1 MKKIRF
7 VILLIAVFS
16 FKAVADPFSGSAT
29 AAHMAELVRQAKLQ
43 IEEARKQLS
52 VLENLREMQQMKEVA
67 YLSGTGESLGS
78 MFSDARSIGREVG
91 DWREDAFGTNQI
103 VNDYERMQRQAQ
115 NADGMGGIDRGST
128 YASMLTSLNRL
139 KWLGKAQEDM
149 EKKLAEGNVSD
160 LDREAMATEALITMN
175 ALFLEREAA
184 RQRQQAIDT
193 EIFMDSMDGL
203 NYGNMGLMK

>member
-7 VILLIAVFS
+7 LMILIAVFS
-16 FKAVADPFSGSAT
+16 FKAAADPFSGSAQ
-29 AAHMAELVRQAKLQ
+29 AAQMAELVRQAKLQ
-43 IEEARKQLS
+43 IEEVRKQLS
-52 VLENLREMQQMKEVA
+52 VLENLKEMQQMKEVA

-78 MFSDARSIGREVG
+78 MFSDARSIGREVD
-91 DWREDAFGTNQI
+91 DWREDAFGANQI
-103 VNDYERMQRQAQ
+103 ANDYERMQRQAQ

-139 KWLGKAQEDM
+139 KWLGKAQEEM
-149 EKKLAEGNVSD
+149 EKKVAEAMSD
-160 LDREAMATEALITMN
+160 TDREAMAAEALVTMN
-175 ALFLEREAA
+175 ALLLEREAA

>member
-1 MKKIRF
+1 MI
-7 VILLIAVFS
+7 LIAVFS
-16 FKAVADPFSGSAT
+16 FKTIADPISGSAS
-29 AAHMAELVRQAKLQ
+29 AAKLAELVRQAKEQL
-43 IEEARKQLS
+43 EETRKQLS
-52 VLENLREMQQMKEVA
+52 VLENLREIQQQKEVA

-78 MFSDARSIGREVG
+78 MFSDARSIGRGVD
-91 DWREDAFGTNQI
+91 DWRDDAFGTNQI

-128 YASMLTSLNRL
+128 YASMLTGLNRL

-149 EKKLAEGNVSD
+149 EKKLAEGSVSD
-160 LDREAMATEALITMN
+160 LDREAMATEAAISMN
-175 ALFLEREAA
+175 ALLLEREAA